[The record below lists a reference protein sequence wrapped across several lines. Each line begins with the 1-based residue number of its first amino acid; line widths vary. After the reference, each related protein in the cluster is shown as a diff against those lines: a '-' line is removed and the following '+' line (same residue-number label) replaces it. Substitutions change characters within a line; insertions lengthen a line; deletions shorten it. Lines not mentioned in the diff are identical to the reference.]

1 MVALLWLQPIR
12 KASQEAEEL
21 EEASRRLRFQSQNHQ
36 WRSPPK
42 LRIRAKA
49 HGDGSRLEVEKLGQA
64 SEGCHKEENQIV

>member
-1 MVALLWLQPIR
+1 MHGVKMLKCVHVTQM
-12 KASQEAEEL
+12 
-21 EEASRRLRFQSQNHQ
+21 
-36 WRSPPK
+36 K